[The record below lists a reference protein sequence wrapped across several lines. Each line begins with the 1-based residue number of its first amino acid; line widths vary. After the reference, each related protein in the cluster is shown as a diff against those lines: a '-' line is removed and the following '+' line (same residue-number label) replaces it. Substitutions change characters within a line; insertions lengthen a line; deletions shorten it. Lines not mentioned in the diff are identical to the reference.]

1 MLCWPLH
8 LSSFRLSCADVWSK
22 GRLEDDT
29 FPTSQQKIEK
39 ILYSYNL
46 LTYNMLNVT
55 SKHRLT
61 LLFTLQHRRR
71 IKTEE
76 KAKGADSVWGE
87 EFIQF
92 LAALAISSWL
102 WRKGLIHPFL
112 LTNPGAIHPI
122 IQIVQ
127 CKTASAARNWI
138 KLFPPNRSDDL
149 CLFFVFFLLLC
160 STEASCIQDISY
172 QHESWFADLL
182 YRDITTVYILC
193 TVYSLGKSFDW
204 CRLSHNTPCYDSR
217 GVRKCRLAI
226 KYSRNRRINSVVMK
240 FFLCL
245 AYNWDL
251 L

>member
-149 CLFFVFFLLLC
+149 CLFFCLYPSSKFCRSLVHTGYLLSAWKLIC
-160 STEASCIQDISY
+160 WPTVQGY
-172 QHESWFADLL
+172 N
-182 YRDITTVYILC
+182 YRIYI
-193 TVYSLGKSFDW
+193 VHSVQ
-204 CRLSHNTPCYDSR
+204 P
-217 GVRKCRLAI
+217 RK
-226 KYSRNRRINSVVMK
+226 K
-240 FFLCL
+240 FWLMPSQS
-245 AYNWDL
+245 
-251 L
+251 